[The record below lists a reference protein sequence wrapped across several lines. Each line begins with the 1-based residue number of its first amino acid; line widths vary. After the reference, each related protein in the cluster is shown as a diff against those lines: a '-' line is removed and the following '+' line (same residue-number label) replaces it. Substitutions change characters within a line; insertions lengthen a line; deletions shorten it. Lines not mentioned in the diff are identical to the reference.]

1 VKWLRD
7 IINPIPN
14 NSVIGSKMFVFEEQ
28 SEAAAYADFMTKIET
43 NRNIEL
49 IKEDD
54 NWDQTGIL
62 TKIVTYRRRA

>member
-1 VKWLRD
+1 MKWLRE

-28 SEAAAYADFMTKIET
+28 SEAAVYADLMTEIET
-43 NRNIEL
+43 DKNMEL